1 MTKGNLQKAWQEKV
15 NQFKASGKTQAVWCI
30 EQEINVRTFNY
41 WYVKF
46 KEPAPTKEN
55 LVNWLPIKVEKMN
68 KEKLRPSFNIK
79 IGTAIIEVSQG
90 FNPKLLAEV
99 VNVLSELC

>member
-1 MTKGNLQKAWQEKV
+1 
-15 NQFKASGKTQAVWCI
+15 
-30 EQEINVRTFNY
+30 
-41 WYVKF
+41 
-46 KEPAPTKEN
+46 
-55 LVNWLPIKVEKMN
+55 LPIKVEKMN

-90 FNPKLLAEV
+90 FDPKLLAEV